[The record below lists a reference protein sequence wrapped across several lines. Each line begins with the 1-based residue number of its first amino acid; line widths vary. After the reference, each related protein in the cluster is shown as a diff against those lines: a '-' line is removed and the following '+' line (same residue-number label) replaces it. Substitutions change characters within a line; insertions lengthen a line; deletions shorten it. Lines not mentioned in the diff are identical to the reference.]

1 MRAGAGAE
9 RRERRARP
17 RTRRIG
23 SAIVYL
29 NPWLANEYAVE
40 DLSAGGALLTCGPPI
55 RVGRN
60 VRLVLR
66 VLGFQPIAVD
76 AKVLRRA
83 DGLRDGVA
91 VAFVDLEAAVEDLI
105 QDVVLANLCGH
116 RSRARAE
123 EPFVDW
129 AADEGSASA
138 WLG

>member
-1 MRAGAGAE
+1 MRTGN
-9 RRERRARP
+9 RLERRARP

-66 VLGFQPIAVD
+66 VLGFAPIAVD

-83 DGLRDGVA
+83 DRPRDGVA
-91 VAFVDLEAAVEDLI
+91 VAFIDVEAAVEDLI
-105 QDVVLANLCGH
+105 QDVVLASLSGR
-116 RSRARAE
+116 RSRPVSE
-123 EPFVDW
+123 EIFVDW
-129 AADEGSASA
+129 AADDPSASA